1 MPNSRL
7 LTSSRPPLAWE
18 LGCHPVGVGSISPG
32 AVVSRIWKIY
42 GDQFV
47 VLFGTAVVLYALQFV
62 IALVLSSKVGIVL
75 VVLFWALTIL
85 YEGMVV
91 ELVQDVQD
99 GRRDHSVGQ
108 LLRSVEPVFWPL
120 VAVSILSAIGVAI
133 GFILLI
139 IPGLILI
146 VFWSVVAPVT
156 VLERP
161 GVFAAFGR
169 SRELVRGNGW
179 NVFWVIVIVFVIV
192 FVVSIVA
199 GLAASGLGSVGRAL
213 IQWAVNSAVA
223 PVTALSASVLYF
235 ALRGAHAEPVA
246 PVSPP
251 VAPQDA

>member
-1 MPNSRL
+1 VQP
-7 LTSSRPPLAWE
+7 
-18 LGCHPVGVGSISPG
+18 ISPG
-32 AVVSRIWKIY
+32 VVVSRIWEIY
-42 GDQFV
+42 RDQLG

-62 IALVLSSKVGIVL
+62 IYLVLSSAAGIAL
-75 VVLFWALTIL
+75 VVLFGALSIL
-85 YEGMVV
+85 YQGMVV

-120 VAVSILSAIGVAI
+120 VAVSILFGIGVAI

-139 IPGLILI
+139 VPGLILLVI
-146 VFWSVVAPVT
+146 WSVVAPVT

-161 GVFAAFGR
+161 GVFAAFRR

-179 NVFWVIVIVFVIV
+179 DVFGVIVIVFVIV
-192 FVVSIVA
+192 FVISIAA

-213 IQWAVNSAVA
+213 VQWAVNSAVA

-235 ALRGAHAEPVA
+235 TLRGT
-246 PVSPP
+246 PP
-251 VAPQDA
+251 NRR